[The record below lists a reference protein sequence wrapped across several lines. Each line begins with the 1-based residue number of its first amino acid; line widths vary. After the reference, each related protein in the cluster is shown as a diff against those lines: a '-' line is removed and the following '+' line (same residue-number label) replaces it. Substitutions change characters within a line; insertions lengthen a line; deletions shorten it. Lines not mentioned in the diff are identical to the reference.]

1 MHRGGG
7 DDQLS
12 GPLFPRFWTSGDT
25 GDATAMRIA
34 AAALVGADKDAIAD
48 LIPELRGAREK
59 ASSDETRLNL
69 SLLLANAY
77 RGPGRRSSE
86 GGQLRGTR

>member
-1 MHRGGG
+1 
-7 DDQLS
+7 
-12 GPLFPRFWTSGDT
+12 
-25 GDATAMRIA
+25 MRIA